1 MRTLAEILPRL
12 RGPQDLKELGEDQL
26 RQLAAEIR
34 DTIIRTVA
42 RRGGHLGA
50 SLGVVELT
58 LALHKVFDSPRDKI
72 VWDTGHQAYGH
83 KLVTGRYPLF
93 HTLRQTGGLS
103 GFLKRQESPHD
114 VVEAG
119 HAGTSISHAVGLARA
134 RDLRGQRHHV
144 VAVIGDGALTAG
156 MAFEALNH
164 AGHLG
169 TDLIVILNDNRMS
182 IAPNVGALARYLNQ
196 LRTDPTYT
204 RVRAEIERVLEQVPR
219 VGSQAVRWLQRLKD
233 SLKYLV
239 VPGMLFEALGF
250 RYIGPVDGHRL
261 GDLIRILE
269 AVKRLRGPVLVHV
282 ITQKGKGYAPAEG
295 DPWTWHGPRPFD
307 PATGKM
313 EPGKAGE
320 PPSYTT
326 VFARTLVEL
335 ARQDPRLVAI
345 TAAMPDG
352 TGVATFAREFPD
364 RAFDVG
370 IAEQHAV
377 ALAAGLA
384 LGGLRPVVAIYSTF
398 LQRAYDQIVHDVGL
412 QRLPVIFAIDRA
424 GIVGADGE
432 THQGLY
438 DIAYLRP
445 LPGFVLMAPKDENE
459 LRHMLKTAV
468 EYEQGPVA
476 VRWPRGA
483 GVGVPLDEPLQALPI
498 GRAELLRPGRDVA
511 LLAYGSM
518 VHPALAA
525 AALLAAE
532 GIDAAVVN
540 ARFAKPLDEELLGE
554 ILAETGRAVT
564 VEEHAAA
571 GGFGS
576 AVLEMAARHGIG
588 ARIRCLGVP
597 DRIVEHGDPAHF
609 RALFGLTPE
618 GIAAAAREL
627 VGVSAPRRHRARA

>member
-1 MRTLAEILPRL
+1 MSTLAEILPRL
-12 RGPQDLKELGEDQL
+12 QGPQDLKAMDEGQL

-34 DTIIRTVA
+34 RVIVETVA
-42 RRGGHLGA
+42 RKGGHLGA

-58 LALHKVFDSPRDKI
+58 LALHKVFDSPRDRI
-72 VWDTGHQAYGH
+72 VWDTGHQAYPH
-83 KLVTGRYPLF
+83 KLVTGRYHRF
-93 HTLRQTGGLS
+93 HTLRETGGLS

-114 VVEAG
+114 IVEAG

-134 RDLRGQRHHV
+134 RDLRREDYHV

-156 MAFEALNH
+156 MAFEAMNH

-169 TDLIVILNDNRMS
+169 TDLIVVLNDNSMS
-182 IAPNVGALARYLNQ
+182 IAPNVGGLARYLTQ
-196 LRTDPTYT
+196 IRTDPTYG
-204 RVRAEIERVLEQVPR
+204 RMRAELERVLEQLPR
-219 VGSQAVRWLQRLKD
+219 VGSQALRWLHRFKD

-250 RYIGPVDGHRL
+250 RYIGPVDGYRL
-261 GDLIRILE
+261 RDLIRVLE
-269 AVKRLRGPVLVHV
+269 STKAMRGPVLVHV

-295 DPWTWHGPRPFD
+295 DPWTWHGPKPFN

-313 EPGKAGE
+313 EPGRPGE
-320 PPSYTT
+320 PPSYTG
-326 VFARTLVEL
+326 VFAQTLVEL
-335 ARQDPRLVAI
+335 ARSEPRLVAI

-352 TGVATFAREFPD
+352 TGVATFARAFPD

-377 ALAAGLA
+377 AFAAGLA
-384 LGGLRPVVAIYSTF
+384 LNGFRPVVAIYSTF
-398 LQRAYDQIVHDVGL
+398 LQRAFDQVVHDVGL

-445 LPGFVLMAPKDENE
+445 LPGFVLMAPRDENE

-468 EYEQGPVA
+468 AYEAGPVA
-476 VRWPRGA
+476 IRWPRGH
-483 GVGVPLDEPLQALPI
+483 GVGVPLEEPRVLPI
-498 GRAELLRPGRDVA
+498 GRAELLRAGRDVA
-511 LLAYGSM
+511 LIAYGPLA
-518 VHPALAA
+518 HAALAA
-525 AALLAAE
+525 AERLAAE

-540 ARFAKPLDEELLGE
+540 ARFAKPLDEELLADV
-554 ILAETGRAVT
+554 LSTTGRGVT
-564 VEEHAAA
+564 VEEHVLA

-576 AVLEMAARHGIG
+576 AVLEMAARRGL
-588 ARIRCLGVP
+588 AVPIRCLGVP
-597 DRIVEHGDPAHF
+597 DRVVEHGDPGHF

-618 GIAAAAREL
+618 GIAQAAREL
-627 VGVSAPRRHRARA
+627 VGAAAPVRRRARG

>member
-1 MRTLAEILPRL
+1 MAEILPRL
-12 RGPQDLKELGEDQL
+12 QGPQDLKAMDEAQL
-26 RQLAAEIR
+26 TQLAAEIR
-34 DTIIRTVA
+34 RVIIDTVA
-42 RRGGHLGA
+42 RQGGHLGA

-58 LALHKVFDSPRDKI
+58 LALHRVFDSPKDRI
-72 VWDTGHQAYGH
+72 IWDTGHQAYPH
-83 KLVTGRYPLF
+83 KLVTGRF
-93 HTLRQTGGLS
+93 HRFATLRQTGGLS
-103 GFLKRQESPHD
+103 GFLKRDESPHD
-114 VVEAG
+114 IVEAG

-134 RDLRGQRHHV
+134 RDLRGEKHHV

-169 TDLIVILNDNRMS
+169 TDLLIVLNDNSMS
-182 IAPNVGALARYLNQ
+182 IAPNVGGLARYLTQ
-196 LRTDPTYT
+196 IRTDPAYE
-204 RVRAEIERVLEQVPR
+204 RMRAELERVLEQLPR
-219 VGSQAVRWLQRLKD
+219 VGSQAVRWLQRFKD

-250 RYIGPVDGHRL
+250 RYIGPVDGYRL
-261 GDLIRILE
+261 RDLIRVLE
-269 AVKRLRGPVLVHV
+269 STRSMRGPVLVHV

-295 DPWTWHGPRPFD
+295 DPWTWHGPRPFN

-313 EPGKAGE
+313 EPARPGE
-320 PPSYTT
+320 PPSYTS

-335 ARQDPRLVAI
+335 ARNEPRLVAI

-352 TGVATFAREFPD
+352 TGVATFARAFPE

-377 ALAAGLA
+377 TFAAGLA

-398 LQRAYDQIVHDVGL
+398 LQRAFDQVVHDVGL

-445 LPGFVLMAPKDENE
+445 LPGFVLMAPRDENE
-459 LRHMLKTAV
+459 LQHMLKTAV
-468 EYEQGPVA
+468 AYEAGPVA
-476 VRWPRGA
+476 IRWPRGS
-483 GVGVPLDEPLQALPI
+483 GVGVPLEEPRVLPI
-498 GRAELLRPGRDVA
+498 GRAELLRSGRDVA
-511 LLAYGSM
+511 LIAYG
-518 VHPALAA
+518 PLAH
-525 AALLAAE
+525 AALKAAGQLAQE
-532 GIDAAVVN
+532 GIQAAVVN
-540 ARFAKPLDEELLGE
+540 ARFAKPLDEALLCDL
-554 ILAETGRAVT
+554 LATTRCAVT
-564 VEEHAAA
+564 IEEHVLA

-576 AVLEMAARHGIG
+576 AVLEMAARHGLD

-597 DRIVEHGDPAHF
+597 DRVVEHGDPAHF
-609 RALFGLTPE
+609 RTLFGLTPE
-618 GIAAAAREL
+618 GIARAAREL
-627 VGVSAPRRHRARA
+627 VGAAAPRRRRAGG

>member
-1 MRTLAEILPRL
+1 MAEILPRL
-12 RGPQDLKELGEDQL
+12 QRPQDLKGMDEGQL
-26 RQLAAEIR
+26 VQLAAEIR
-34 DTIIRTVA
+34 RVIIDTVA
-42 RRGGHLGA
+42 RQGGHLGA

-72 VWDTGHQAYGH
+72 VWDTGHQAYPH
-83 KLVTGRYPLF
+83 KLVTGRFHRF
-93 HTLRQTGGLS
+93 HTLRQTGGIS
-103 GFLKRQESPHD
+103 GFLKREESPHD

-134 RDLRGQRHHV
+134 RDLRGEKHHV

-156 MAFEALNH
+156 MAFEAMNH

-169 TDLIVILNDNRMS
+169 TDLIVVLNDNSMS
-182 IAPNVGALARYLNQ
+182 IAPNVGGLSRYLTQ
-196 LRTDPTYT
+196 IRTDPAYT
-204 RVRAEIERVLEQVPR
+204 RMRAELERMLEQLPR
-219 VGSQAVRWLQRLKD
+219 VGPQALRWVQRFKD

-239 VPGMLFEALGF
+239 VPGMLFEALGL
-250 RYIGPVDGHRL
+250 RYLGPVDGYRL
-261 GDLIRILE
+261 RDLIRVLE
-269 AVKRLRGPVLVHV
+269 SAKAMRGPVLIHV

-295 DPWTWHGPRPFD
+295 DPWTWHGPKPFN

-313 EPGKAGE
+313 EPRRPGE
-320 PPSYTT
+320 PPAYTA

-335 ARQDPRLVAI
+335 AREDPRLVAI

-352 TGVATFAREFPD
+352 TGVATFARTFPE
-364 RAFDVG
+364 RSFDVG

-377 ALAAGLA
+377 TFAAGLA
-384 LGGLRPVVAIYSTF
+384 LGGFRPVVAIYSTF
-398 LQRAYDQIVHDVGL
+398 LQRAFDQAVHDVGL

-445 LPGFVLMAPKDENE
+445 LPGYVLMAPKDENE

-468 EYEQGPVA
+468 AYEQGPVA
-476 VRWPRGA
+476 IRWPRGT
-483 GVGVPLDEPLQALPI
+483 GIGVPLEEPRVLPV
-498 GRAELLRPGRDVA
+498 GRAELLRAGRDVA
-511 LLAYGSM
+511 LIAYGPLAYA
-518 VHPALAA
+518 ALAA
-525 AALLAAE
+525 ASLLARE

-540 ARFAKPLDEELLGE
+540 ARFAKPLDEELLADL
-554 ILAETGRAVT
+554 LATTGHAVT
-564 VEEHAAA
+564 VEEHMLA

-576 AVLEMAARHGIG
+576 AVLEMAARRGLK

-597 DRIVEHGDPAHF
+597 DRVVEHGDPAHF

-618 GIAAAAREL
+618 GIAQAAREVL
-627 VGVSAPRRHRARA
+627 DAAAPVRRRAGG